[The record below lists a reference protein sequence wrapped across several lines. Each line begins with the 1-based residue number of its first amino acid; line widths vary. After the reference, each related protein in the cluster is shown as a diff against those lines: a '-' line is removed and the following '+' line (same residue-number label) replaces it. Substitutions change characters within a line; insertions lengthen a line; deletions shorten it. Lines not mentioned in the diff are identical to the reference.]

1 MTDSDLDTAMAALL
15 RAVGIAGG
23 QAPFERKTGLRQQT
37 ISYRLANRIPLRSG
51 DEVLKVENATGVS
64 RHDLR
69 PDLYPREESPA
80 HPPAPQPLPA
90 GGSSSSL
97 ESAQA

>member
-1 MTDSDLDTAMAALL
+1 MARLIGKHQTT
-15 RAVGIAGG
+15 V
-23 QAPFERKTGLRQQT
+23 FERIRDKKPCWAEDVLLLERETG
-37 ISYRLANRIPLRSG
+37 I
-51 DEVLKVENATGVS
+51 S

-80 HPPAPQPLPA
+80 HPPATEPLPA
-90 GGSSSSL
+90 GGSSASL

>member
-1 MTDSDLDTAMAALL
+1 MADSNAPLAALKN
-15 RAVGIAGG
+15 AIAIAGSQSALARILG
-23 QAPFERKTGLRQQT
+23 TRQSTVSAWLLRGTPLPAER
-37 ISYRLANRIPLRSG
+37 
-51 DEVLKVENATGVS
+51 VLPIEEATGVS

-80 HPPAPQPLPA
+80 HPPATEPLPA
-90 GGSSSSL
+90 GGSSASL

>member
-1 MTDSDLDTAMAALL
+1 MTSTDSPATPLQLASRKAGSDTALAKLIGKHQTTVSERVRL
-15 RAVGIAGG
+15 GREVWPEDVLTIERELGI
-23 QAPFERKTGLRQQT
+23 
-37 ISYRLANRIPLRSG
+37 
-51 DEVLKVENATGVS
+51 S

-80 HPPAPQPLPA
+80 HPPATEPLPA
-90 GGSSSSL
+90 GGSSASL